1 MVSRFN
7 LTGLIFDDF
16 LHLQFAPLQ
25 INNSDTLIQ
34 VMVKLARFSLI
45 VHSKH
50 SAIKTT
56 AICFHS
62 IELLFA
68 NLGPYRTHLIL
79 HTSQY
84 NSRPFKR
91 FCDWLTM
98 AYHIFR
104 AQSLIK
110 GNFIITLLLQYMYT
124 YIKVL
129 TGYLK

>member
-1 MVSRFN
+1 M
-7 LTGLIFDDF
+7 TGLIFDDF

-62 IELLFA
+62 IELFFA
-68 NLGPYRTHLIL
+68 NLGPYST
-79 HTSQY
+79 
-84 NSRPFKR
+84 P
-91 FCDWLTM
+91 
-98 AYHIFR
+98 
-104 AQSLIK
+104 
-110 GNFIITLLLQYMYT
+110 NFTYKPIQLQAIQEILLLAKNGISHIQSSIT
-124 YIKVL
+124 DK
-129 TGYLK
+129 G